1 MGAAL
6 FFVLFPFLLKYGVPV
21 YIFFGILLTGTGIVF
36 FFIAGKRLFKITVW
50 LWASG
55 SIVYFC
61 IASILIL
68 RGVQPLPYVRMDD
81 LNRIL
86 YYFSYPLRVLGI
98 FFVGLVFSR
107 VTSPVEFL
115 RWGEAGL
122 KIALAY
128 RAFEYSVASFDDVRQ
143 ALVIQGEWPDFKK
156 RGNSLRKAASAI
168 RSAPVLV
175 ATSFRN
181 IILWFPW
188 AWICY
193 VKLQKDLKRGGVL

>member
-21 YIFFGILLTGTGIVF
+21 YIFFSALLTGTGIVF

-61 IASILIL
+61 IAAFLIL
-68 RGVQPLPYVRMDD
+68 RDVQPLPYVRMDD

-98 FFVGLVFSR
+98 FFVGLTFSK

-115 RWGEAGL
+115 VWGEAGL

-128 RAFEYSVASFDDVRQ
+128 RAFEYSVASFDEVRQ

-156 RGNSLRKAASAI
+156 RGNSLRKAVLAI

-193 VKLQKDLKRGGVL
+193 VKLHKDLKRGGVL